1 MAQHPPPT
9 YVFTGDR
16 RRIEP
21 YVYAYTMH
29 CKGRWCGRRP
39 DEVFGTEFKMN
50 PPSYYEEALR
60 DGRITVNDALWD
72 RQSTLQQGDVIRHL
86 AHRHEPPVP
95 KGPIRVVGLTEN
107 ALAVDKPPGLPM
119 HPCGSYHHNTLTSLL
134 REDFTTCLLYTSPS
148 PRDQRGSRMPSSA

>member
-72 RQSTLQQGDVIRHL
+72 GQSTLQQGDVIRHL

-95 KGPIRVVGLTEN
+95 RGPIRVVRT
-107 ALAVDKPPGLPM
+107 
-119 HPCGSYHHNTLTSLL
+119 Y
-134 REDFTTCLLYTSPS
+134 
-148 PRDQRGSRMPSSA
+148 

>member
-1 MAQHPPPT
+1 MAQQPPPT

-50 PPSYYEEALR
+50 PPSYY
-60 DGRITVNDALWD
+60 
-72 RQSTLQQGDVIRHL
+72 
-86 AHRHEPPVP
+86 
-95 KGPIRVVGLTEN
+95 
-107 ALAVDKPPGLPM
+107 
-119 HPCGSYHHNTLTSLL
+119 
-134 REDFTTCLLYTSPS
+134 CLLYTSPS
-148 PRDQRGSRMPSSA
+148 PRDGLLSRMPSSA